1 MQPLSDHLRV
11 LIVRIGAMGDI
22 IHALPA
28 ITALREAHP
37 GWYLGW
43 VVEPRWRALLCA
55 ESKPDDFGRN
65 NLRMPLVDQI
75 HRANTRR
82 WSHEPLSG
90 STVDDI
96 FRIRRELKKF
106 RYDVCIDLQGSIRSA
121 VVGRWSRSGRLIGPK
136 APRESIA
143 RRFYKECVATQ
154 SEHVIEQALELVG
167 SIAQEK
173 LEYTRASLPRDEY
186 AESWCE
192 QFLASETSGPIVL
205 MNPGAGWGAKQW
217 PAARYGEVAKALAA
231 MGYCV
236 IVNTGPSEESLAR
249 EVVRASGRTALIA
262 ECNVSQL
269 ISLTR
274 RVTLTIAGDTGP
286 LHLACALGKP
296 VVGIFGP
303 TDPARNG
310 PYGSESRVLRSPLSK
325 RDHSHKA
332 APEAGLL
339 TITPEAVL
347 GAAVELLQNT
357 SRTTA

>member
-1 MQPLSDHLRV
+1 LQRLSDHLRV
-11 LIVRIGAMGDI
+11 LIVRTGAMGDI

-28 ITALREAHP
+28 ITALRAAHP
-37 GWYLGW
+37 SWYLGW
-43 VVEPRWRALLCA
+43 AVEPRWRALLCA
-55 ESKPDDFGRN
+55 ESKPDDFGRS

-82 WSHEPLSG
+82 WSHQPLSG
-90 STVDDI
+90 STFEDV

-121 VVGRWSRSGRLIGPK
+121 VIGRWSRASRSIG
-136 APRESIA
+136 ANVPRESPA
-143 RRFYKECVATQ
+143 RWFYNEKVPTNT
-154 SEHVIEQALELVG
+154 EHVIEQALELVG
-167 SIAQEK
+167 TIAKEQ
-173 LEYTRASLPRDEY
+173 LQYTQASLPRDEY

-192 QFLASETSGPIVL
+192 QFLCRETSPIVL

-217 PAARYGEVAKALAA
+217 PADRYGEVAKALAA
-231 MGYCV
+231 LGYCV
-236 IVNTGPSEESLAR
+236 VVNTGPSEESLAK
-249 EVVRASGRTALIA
+249 EVVRASGRTAVTA

-274 RVTLTIAGDTGP
+274 RSSLMIAGDTGP

-296 VVGIFGP
+296 VVGIYGP

-310 PYGSESRVLRSPLSK
+310 PYGSENRVLRSPLSK
-325 RDHSHKA
+325 RDHSQKA

-347 GAAVELLQNT
+347 GATVELLQNS
-357 SRTTA
+357 SRTSA

>member
-1 MQPLSDHLRV
+1 
-11 LIVRIGAMGDI
+11 MGDI

-37 GWYLGW
+37 GWHLGW

-55 ESKPDDFGRN
+55 ESKPDDFGRST
-65 NLRMPLVDQI
+65 LRMPLVDQI

-82 WSHEPLSG
+82 WSHQPLSG
-90 STVDDI
+90 STIDDI

-121 VVGRWSRSGRLIGPK
+121 VISRWSHAPRVIGPK
-136 APRESIA
+136 DPRESVA
-143 RRFYKECVATQ
+143 RRFYKECIQTLSA
-154 SEHVIEQALELVG
+154 HVIEQAMELAG
-167 SIAQEK
+167 AIAGEK
-173 LEYTRASLPRDEY
+173 LSYTQASLPRDEY

-192 QFLASETSGPIVL
+192 QFLCNETSGPIVL

-217 PAARYGEVAKALAA
+217 PAERYGEVAKALAA
-231 MGYCV
+231 KGYCV
-236 IVNTGPSEESLAR
+236 VVNTGPSEENLAR
-249 EVVRASGRTALIA
+249 EVVRASGRSALMA

-274 RVTLTIAGDTGP
+274 RSALMVAGDTGP

-310 PYGSESRVLRSPLSK
+310 PYGSENRVLRSPLSK

-332 APEAGLL
+332 APEAGLM

-347 GAAVELLQNT
+347 GATVELLQNS
-357 SRTTA
+357 SRTSA

>member
-1 MQPLSDHLRV
+1 V
-11 LIVRIGAMGDI
+11 LIVRTGAMGDI

-37 GWYLGW
+37 NWYLGW

-55 ESKPDDFGRN
+55 ESKPDDFGRS

-82 WSHEPLSG
+82 WSFEPLSG
-90 STVDDI
+90 STLDDI

-106 RYDVCIDLQGSIRSA
+106 RYDVCIDLQGSIRSSII
-121 VVGRWSRSGRLIGPK
+121 GRWSGAQRRIGAN
-136 APRESIA
+136 APRESVA
-143 RRFYKECVATQ
+143 RYSYNERVPTYT
-154 SEHVIEQALELVG
+154 EHVIEQALELAG
-167 SIAQEK
+167 TISGEK
-173 LEYTRASLPRDEY
+173 LAYTRACLPRDEY

-192 QFLASETSGPIVL
+192 QFLPREGTCPIVL

-217 PAARYGEVAKALAA
+217 PAVRYGEVAKSLSA

-236 IVNTGPSEESLAR
+236 IVNTGPMEESLAA
-249 EVVRASGRTALIA
+249 EVVRASGRTAMTA

-274 RVTLTIAGDTGP
+274 RATVMIAGDTGP

-310 PYGSESRVLRSPLSK
+310 PYGSEFRVLRSPLSK
-325 RDHSHKA
+325 RDHSRKA
-332 APEAGLL
+332 EPEAGLL

-347 GAAVELLQNT
+347 GATVELLQNS
-357 SRTTA
+357 SRTSA

>member
-1 MQPLSDHLRV
+1 MQRLSDHLRV
-11 LIVRIGAMGDI
+11 LIVRTGAMGDI

-37 GWYLGW
+37 GWYFGW

-55 ESKPDDFGRN
+55 ESKPDDFGRS

-82 WSHEPLSG
+82 WSLEPLSG
-90 STVDDI
+90 STVDDV

-106 RYDVCIDLQGSIRSA
+106 RYDVCVDLQGSIRSA
-121 VVGRWSRSGRLIGPK
+121 VIGHWSRAPRLIGAN
-136 APRESIA
+136 APRESAA
-143 RRFYKECVATQ
+143 RFFYKERVPTY
-154 SEHVIEQALELVG
+154 SEHVIDQALELAG
-167 SIAQEK
+167 AAAGEK
-173 LEYTRASLPRDEY
+173 LAHTQAYLPRDEY

-192 QFLASETSGPIVL
+192 QFLSREASCPIVL

-217 PAARYGEVAKALAA
+217 PAERFGEVAKSLAA

-236 IVNTGPSEESLAR
+236 VVNTGPSEESLAK
-249 EVVRASGRTALIA
+249 EVVRTSGRAAMTA

-274 RVTLTIAGDTGP
+274 RATVMIAGDTGP

-310 PYGSESRVLRSPLSK
+310 PYGSENRVLRSPLSK
-325 RDHSHKA
+325 RDHSRKA

-347 GAAVELLQNT
+347 GATVELLQNA
-357 SRTTA
+357 SRTSA

>member
-1 MQPLSDHLRV
+1 MQPVSDHLRV

-22 IHALPA
+22 LHALPA

-37 GWYLGW
+37 GWHLGW

-55 ESKPDDFGRN
+55 ESKPDDFGRS
-65 NLRMPLVDQI
+65 NLRMPLVNQI
-75 HRANTRR
+75 HRANTRL

-90 STVDDI
+90 STIDDI

-106 RYDVCIDLQGSIRSA
+106 RYDVCIDLQGAIRSA
-121 VVGRWSRSGRLIGPK
+121 VIGRWSRAPRLIGAN
-136 APRESIA
+136 APRESAA
-143 RRFYKECVATQ
+143 RCFYKERIPTFT
-154 SEHVIEQALELVG
+154 EHVIEQALELAG
-167 SIAQEK
+167 TIAGEK
-173 LEYTRASLPRDEY
+173 LPYTRAVLPRDEY

-192 QFLASETSGPIVL
+192 QFLSQETSGPIVL

-217 PAARYGEVAKALAA
+217 PAERYGEVAKSLAA

-236 IVNTGPSEESLAR
+236 VVNTGPSEEALAK
-249 EVVRASGRTALIA
+249 EVVRASGRKAMIA

-274 RVTLTIAGDTGP
+274 RATLMVAGDTGP

-310 PYGSESRVLRSPLSK
+310 PYGSENRVLRSPLSK
-325 RDHSHKA
+325 RDHSRKA

-347 GAAVELLQNT
+347 DATVELLQSS
-357 SRTTA
+357 SRTSA